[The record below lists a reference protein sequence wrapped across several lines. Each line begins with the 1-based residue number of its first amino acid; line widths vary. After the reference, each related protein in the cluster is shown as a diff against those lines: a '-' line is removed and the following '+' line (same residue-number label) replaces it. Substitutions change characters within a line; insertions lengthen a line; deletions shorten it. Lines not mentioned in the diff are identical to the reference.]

1 MFSIISNLIHMPL
14 NTVKVLM
21 DSYIKPN
28 FLKTTG
34 MSSSESTSTSLLTP
48 EEPYVIL
55 NTQVVDRKGLS
66 SSMKLIALAEEEFD
80 KGDKELAFNMYQVA
94 LAKMM
99 KSFPSDVKDEIL
111 REELISMGRNMG
123 ITNLESPLNINKT
136 DNQQIINQMGSTS
149 ILKTPTPPVIENN
162 KPLSPEWQQQQP
174 QKVIFSIALYSLIK
188 FKDIA
193 TFTAKLIFRGASLI
207 MKSPLPGL
215 VYKSVINLA
224 KAMFW
229 INKKTEFSKKIQCIG
244 IKCMKR
250 VLEGDEIYQ
259 LYEFSCKA
267 IQSLVKLIFRV
278 NKKTELSKKARSLAV
293 RCIKRILEGDE
304 LYHLCQFV
312 SEAIHC
318 LVMACIKAI
327 IAYKETPGYEQTS
340 LQAWKRYFH
349 ASTMTM

>member
-28 FLKTTG
+28 FSKTTG
-34 MSSSESTSTSLLTP
+34 MSFSESTSTSLLTP

-55 NTQVVDRKGLS
+55 NTQAVDRKGLS

-99 KSFPSDVKDEIL
+99 KSFPSDVKGEIL

-123 ITNLESPLNINKT
+123 ITNPESPLNINKT

-149 ILKTPTPPVIENN
+149 ILKTPTPPVMENN

-267 IQSLVKLIFRV
+267 IQSL
-278 NKKTELSKKARSLAV
+278 KARSLAAK
-293 RCIKRILEGDE
+293 CIKRILEGDE

-312 SEAIHC
+312 SETINC
-318 LVMACIKAI
+318 LVMACIKSI
-327 IAYKETPGYEQTS
+327 VAYKETPGYEQTS
-340 LQAWKRYFH
+340 LQARKRYFY